1 MMKNLIKNC
10 LFFVFSSLW
19 AAPEPVLNFKVA
31 QESFKVEKLTDGH
44 GIIWGMDFLTK
55 DLLLFTEKN
64 GQISVLDLKKET
76 VRNLKN
82 LPKVYD
88 SGQGGLLD
96 IAVDPNFSQN
106 SFVYVT
112 YSKRIENKQ
121 TTAMARAR
129 LDLKKEE
136 FDQWED
142 LFIAKPTLSTTHHY
156 GSRIA
161 FDPKG
166 YIFLSVGERGSA
178 NLAQSLEAHM
188 GKIIRLKMDGSIPQ
202 DNPFYNN
209 PKALKEIWSYGHR
222 NPQGL
227 FFDKK
232 SNILYE
238 QEHGPMGGDEINIIK
253 KGLNYGWPVI
263 TYGVD
268 YSGKPI
274 GKGETHSEGMEQ
286 PIKYFKPSI
295 APSSLLVYRN
305 GMLGF
310 FNDKFVSA
318 ALALQHMNAVAIKD
332 SLKACE
338 DRFLEK
344 LNERFRDVIQ
354 GPDGYL
360 YISSDNGR
368 IYRIK
373 ENNL

>member
-1 MMKNLIKNC
+1 
-10 LFFVFSSLW
+10 
-19 AAPEPVLNFKVA
+19 
-31 QESFKVEKLTDGH
+31 
-44 GIIWGMDFLTK
+44 
-55 DLLLFTEKN
+55 
-64 GQISVLDLKKET
+64 
-76 VRNLKN
+76 
-82 LPKVYD
+82 
-88 SGQGGLLD
+88 
-96 IAVDPNFSQN
+96 
-106 SFVYVT
+106 
-112 YSKRIENKQ
+112 
-121 TTAMARAR
+121 MARAR

-166 YIFLSVGERGSA
+166 YIFVSIGERGSA
-178 NLAQSLEAHM
+178 DLAQSLQAHM
-188 GKIIRLKMDGSIPQ
+188 GKMIRLKMDGSIPE
-202 DNPFYNN
+202 DNPFYNH

-268 YSGKPI
+268 YSGSPI
-274 GKGETHSEGMEQ
+274 GKGETHKEGMEQ

-305 GMLGF
+305 GILRF
-310 FNDKFVSA
+310 FNDKFISA

-344 LNERFRDVIQ
+344 LDDRFRDVIQ
-354 GPDGYL
+354 GPDGYI

>member
-1 MMKNLIKNC
+1 MKNLIKNC

-19 AAPEPVLNFKVA
+19 AEPVPVLNFKVA

-55 DLLLFTEKN
+55 DHLLFTEKN

-96 IAVDPNFSQN
+96 IAIDPNFSQN

-112 YSKRIENKQ
+112 YSKRIEGKQ

-166 YIFLSVGERGSA
+166 YIFVSIGERGSA
-178 NLAQSLEAHM
+178 DLAQSLQAHM
-188 GKIIRLKMDGSIPQ
+188 GKMIRLKMDGSIPE
-202 DNPFYNN
+202 DNPFYNH

-268 YSGKPI
+268 YSGSPI
-274 GKGETHSEGMEQ
+274 GKGETHKEGMEQ

-305 GMLGF
+305 GILRF
-310 FNDKFVSA
+310 FNDKFISA

-344 LNERFRDVIQ
+344 LDERFRDVIQ
-354 GPDGYL
+354 GPDGYI

>member
-1 MMKNLIKNC
+1 MKNLIKNC

-209 PKALKEIWSYGHR
+209 PQALKEIWSYGHR